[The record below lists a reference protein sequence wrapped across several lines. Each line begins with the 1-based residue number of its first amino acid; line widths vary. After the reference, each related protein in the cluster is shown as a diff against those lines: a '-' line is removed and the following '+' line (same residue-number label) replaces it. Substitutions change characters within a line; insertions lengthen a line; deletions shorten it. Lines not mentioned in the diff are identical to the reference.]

1 LKFNRRLKPF
11 QAISF
16 DLDDTLYHNAPIM
29 VATSKKMSHY
39 FDQRLPAGKK
49 GCYEHHYWF
58 SFRQQVLQTKP
69 FLRHDIGQMRLQ
81 CYYLGIKKLGFNAE
95 QADKMASQ
103 ALQYF
108 MAERSNFSLPQA
120 THQLLTALKSRWPLV
135 AITNGNVDTKKIGL
149 HSYFTNT
156 YHAGENFQL
165 KPAQDMFDQACL
177 DLTIPNNKLLH
188 VGDCGRSDVYGAN
201 RSGCQSAWLSSYQ
214 VGQPI
219 TSLPTIELADITD
232 LYQLL

>member
-1 LKFNRRLKPF
+1 MKFNRRLKPF

-29 VATSKKMSHY
+29 VATSKKMSRY
-39 FDQRLPAGKK
+39 FDDRLPRGTK
-49 GCYEHHYWF
+49 GCYDHPYWF
-58 SFRQQVLQTKP
+58 SFRQQVLQDKP
-69 FLRHDIGQMRLQ
+69 LLRHDIGQMRLH
-81 CYYLGIKKLGFNAE
+81 CYYLGIKNLGFSE
-95 QADKMASQ
+95 VQADEMASQ
-103 ALQYF
+103 ALQFF
-108 MAERSNFSLPQA
+108 MIERSNFKLPQA

-149 HSYFTNT
+149 HRYFTDT
-156 YHAGENFQL
+156 YQAGKDFQL
-165 KPAQDMFDQACL
+165 KPAQDMFHKACL
-177 DLTIPNNKLLH
+177 NLTIPTNKLLH